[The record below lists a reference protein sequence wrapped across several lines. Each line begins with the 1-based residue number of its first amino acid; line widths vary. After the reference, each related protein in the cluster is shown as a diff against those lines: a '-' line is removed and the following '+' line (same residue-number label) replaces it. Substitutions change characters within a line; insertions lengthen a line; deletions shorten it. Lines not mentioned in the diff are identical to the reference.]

1 MPTDPFTLSTDRR
14 PMSGRQ
20 HGDPSG
26 LPMLLLHGS
35 LASSRWWMPLF
46 DVLPDEFYA
55 VAPDLRGSG
64 NLYATS
70 KLDLPT
76 EDGYAID
83 GYAIEEQAADVLS
96 LVDKLGWT
104 QFDLVAHSSG
114 GAIGVEFALQHPDRL
129 STLVLVSSVP
139 VEGVFS
145 PLETF
150 SLLAEMRGDEALLRQ
165 ALAALMPSFDLSIP
179 ENKAFFEQ
187 LAADAQAMP
196 ASAFTGVAEALG
208 RWNRFAEARAITLPT
223 VLIWGDQDEIIS
235 RDAAMRTLLAIPGAA
250 NLEVLYGCGHS
261 PPVEAPLRLAERIV
275 DFVTGDLD
283 EFAQIRESVE

>member
-1 MPTDPFTLSTDRR
+1 MPTEFFTLPTNRR

-20 HGDPSG
+20 HGDPDG

-35 LASSRWWMPLF
+35 LASSRWWTPLF

-55 VAPDLRGSG
+55 VAPDLCGSG
-64 NLYATS
+64 NLYATN
-70 KLDLPT
+70 KPAVLANHD
-76 EDGYAID
+76 
-83 GYAIEEQAADVLS
+83 YAIEEQATDVLS
-96 LVDKLGWT
+96 LVDALGWT

-114 GAIGVEFALQHPDRL
+114 GAIGVEFALQHPGRL

-145 PLETF
+145 PLETL
-150 SLLAEMRGDEALLRQ
+150 SLLDEMRGNEALLRQ
-165 ALAALMPSFDLSIP
+165 GLSTLMPSLDFSVSANQTFFD
-179 ENKAFFEQ
+179 Q
-187 LAADAQAMP
+187 LVADAQAMP

-223 VLIWGDQDEIIS
+223 VLIWGDRDEIVS

-261 PPVEAPLRLAERIV
+261 PLVEAPLRLPSALW
-275 DFVTGDLD
+275 TL
-283 EFAQIRESVE
+283 

>member
-1 MPTDPFTLSTDRR
+1 MPTESFTLSTDRR
-14 PMSGRQ
+14 PVSGRQ
-20 HGDPSG
+20 HGDPDG

-35 LASSRWWMPLF
+35 LASSRWWLPLF
-46 DVLPDEFYA
+46 DVLPDEFRA

-64 NLYATS
+64 DLYATG
-70 KLDLPT
+70 KLDAPA
-76 EDGYAID
+76 DD
-83 GYAIEEQAADVLS
+83 DYAIETQAADILA

-114 GAIGVEFALQHPDRL
+114 GAIGVEFALQHPERL

-145 PLETF
+145 PLETL
-150 SLLAEMRGDEALLRQ
+150 SLLAEMRGDRALLRQ
-165 ALAALMPSFDLSIP
+165 ALATLMPSFDLSAS
-179 ENKAFFEQ
+179 ENETFFKQ
-187 LAADAQAMP
+187 LVADAQAMP
-196 ASAFTGVAEALG
+196 TSAFTGVAAALG

-223 VLIWGDQDEIIS
+223 VLIWGDRDEIVS

-261 PPVEAPLRLAERIV
+261 LPVEAPLRLAERIV
-275 DFVTGDLD
+275 DFITSDLD
-283 EFAQIRESVE
+283 EFAQIRQSVE